1 MTFEKDIQYYKFCL
15 YGFLKNQRFFE
26 PFFILYLL
34 DKGFGF
40 LEIGTIYTIR
50 EITRNI
56 FEIPAG
62 FGADALGRKKTMM
75 TSFGLYITSFLV
87 YWQAKTYFV
96 LVTATLFF
104 ALADAF
110 RTGTHKAMIFDYLKH
125 KGWGDQKVHY
135 YGHTRSWSQLGS
147 AVSSLIAAS
156 LIFISGTYELIFLFS
171 GIPSILGFFLILS
184 YPGYLDGK
192 NQKLSLSGIG
202 DRFKKVWKEFA
213 LSFRRPEIFKAI
225 LNASSFSGYY
235 RAVKDYLQPII
246 VSLVVALPFLSS
258 YGEEQRSA
266 VFVGVIYFFIYLSTS
281 AASRNAGKFADR
293 FRYLGTPL
301 NLTLIAGILI
311 GAVSGLLYHFEFI
324 LVSIIA
330 FILIY
335 LLENIRKPVGVSY
348 IGENLNEDILATAL
362 SVESQGQT
370 LFSAV
375 LAFLLGLFSEKFGVG
390 TGLVIVSGILLVPVP
405 FFLLG
410 KNDRLTENS
419 KQRLFKN

>member
-1 MTFEKDIQYYKFCL
+1 MAFKKDIQYYKFCL

-56 FEIPAG
+56 FEVPAG

-75 TSFGLYITSFLV
+75 ASFGLYIISFLV
-87 YWQAKTYFV
+87 YWQANTYVV
-96 LVTATLFF
+96 LIVATLFF

-110 RTGTHKAMIFDYLKH
+110 RTGTHKAMIFDYLQRM
-125 KGWGDQKVHY
+125 GWSDQKVHY

-156 LIFISGTYELIFLFS
+156 IIFISGTYELVFLFS
-171 GIPSILGFFLILS
+171 GIPYFLGFFLILS

-192 NQKLSLSGIG
+192 NQQFGISGIRT
-202 DRFKKVWKEFA
+202 RFKKVWKEFA
-213 LSFRRPEIFKAI
+213 LSLRQPEILKAVA
-225 LNASSFSGYY
+225 NVSSFSGYY
-235 RAVKDYLQPII
+235 QAVKDYLQPII
-246 VSLVVALPFLSS
+246 VSLTITLPFLTS
-258 YGEEQRSA
+258 YREEQRSA
-266 VFVGVIYFFIYLSTS
+266 IFVGVIYFLIYLLTS

-293 FRYLGTPL
+293 FRHLSTPL
-301 NLTLIAGILI
+301 NLTLVLGILV

-324 LVSIIA
+324 LVSVIL
-330 FILIY
+330 FIMVY
-335 LLENIRKPVGVSY
+335 LLENLRMPVGVSY

-362 SVESQGQT
+362 SVESQGKT
-370 LFSAV
+370 IFSAA
-375 LAFLLGLFSEKFGVG
+375 LAFLLGLFAEKFGVG

-405 FFLLG
+405 FILL
-410 KNDRLTENS
+410 RY
-419 KQRLFKN
+419 R